1 MKGEVMKK
9 HLILAT
15 VFLLGLL
22 MVVGCGSMTVR
33 SSVKPFSSEEAQQ
46 FSSIKKIAVL
56 PFDNL
61 TKQKD
66 AEKLINALL
75 TTEILNQDVFDSVED
90 VRYVASVMKMLKIKR
105 TQILDRDLVL
115 KMGETMRCEAVIV
128 GEIDAYKIGKKDD
141 ATDISIS
148 VTMLD
153 TRSGDILWT
162 ANVTNTSST
171 SVGKVFGITPGPN
184 HISMTR
190 DVVATLAKNLAKSV
204 EKIREEEAEME
215 VDRRLLEEETAE
227 IEGEEDME
235 EEILEGEEIPEGEE
249 ILEGEEI
256 PEPEEPELEIE
267 E

>member
-1 MKGEVMKK
+1 MKK
-9 HLILAT
+9 HLLFT
-15 VFLLGLL
+15 VFLLG
-22 MVVGCGSMTVR
+22 MFMTSGCGSLTIR

-61 TKQKD
+61 TKKKD
-66 AEKLINALL
+66 AENLINALF

-128 GEIDAYKIGKKDD
+128 GEIDEYSIGKKEES
-141 ATDISIS
+141 TDISIS
-148 VTMLD
+148 ATMLD

-171 SVGKVFGITPGPN
+171 SVGKVFGVTPGPN
-184 HISMTR
+184 HIIMLK
-190 DVVATLAKNLAKSV
+190 DVMAALAKNLAKNIERV
-204 EKIREEEAEME
+204 REDETAME
-215 VDRRLLEEETAE
+215 HDRRILEEETAV
-227 IEGEEDME
+227 IEEGTGTE
-235 EEILEGEEIPEGEE
+235 EEIIEEV
-249 ILEGEEI
+249 
-256 PEPEEPELEIE
+256 PEPIESEELELEIE